1 MEFGTVDLVRKVFED
16 SMGEQTTE
24 DFSEKLVIEFAR
36 FETRLEEF
44 ERARAIYKH
53 FLDRVPRSMAQNLH
67 KQYLEFEKQYGD
79 TAGIEHVVLEK
90 RRVVYEKTLK
100 ENPKDYDT
108 WLDLAKLE
116 EVAGDL
122 DRIREVY
129 ERAIAEM
136 PPRQEKRYWRR
147 YIYIWLFYA
156 AFEEIDVRDMQR
168 VAEIYKQCLKLI
180 PHKKFT
186 FAKVWLATAYF
197 HIRQNDVKAARL
209 TLGQAI
215 GMCPKNKVYREYI
228 AMEVKLYEFS
238 RCRKLY
244 EHWLAFDQSNMKAW
258 KGFAE
263 LERAL
268 DDIPRARAIYEI
280 AIDDSMN
287 SKLDMPEVIWK
298 DYIDMEIDEGEY
310 DNARKLYERLL
321 TKTSH
326 VKVWISYAQ
335 FEVNITAADA
345 EDDED
350 KPIPDEAKAKAR
362 AIFERANKLYKEQGI
377 KEDRV
382 ALLQA
387 WKSFE
392 ETHGTDEDHQRLEKM
407 MPQQVKKRRRLDD
420 ESFEEFVDWVFPA
433 DDEGAGKL
441 AGLLARAKAWKERT
455 TLSGPVG
462 DAATPTDTV
471 IAATAA
477 MSSAATTADD
487 EKDTN
492 GLANLGLDMYGSD
505 DGGD

>member
-1 MEFGTVDLVRKVFED
+1 MEYGTVDLVRKVFED
-16 SMGEQTTE
+16 SMEEQTTE

-67 KQYLEFEKQYGD
+67 KYYLEFEKQYGD

-90 RRVVYEKTLK
+90 RRVVYEKMLK

-122 DRIREVY
+122 ERIREVY
-129 ERAIAEM
+129 ERAIAEI

-156 AFEEIDVRDMQR
+156 AFEEIDARDMQR
-168 VAEIYKQCLKLI
+168 VTEIYKQCLKLI

-186 FAKVWLATAYF
+186 FAKVWLAKAYF
-197 HIRQNDVKAARL
+197 HIRQKDLKAARL

-215 GMCPKNKVYREYI
+215 GMCPKNKIYREYI
-228 AMEVKLYEFS
+228 AMEVKLYDFG

-244 EHWLAFDQSNMKAW
+244 ERWLVFDQSNMKAW

-280 AIDDSMN
+280 AIDDSMTL
-287 SKLDMPEVIWK
+287 KLDMPEVIWK

-335 FEVNITAADA
+335 FEVNITASDTEA
-345 EDDED
+345 DED

-362 AIFERANKLYKEQGI
+362 AIFERANKLYKEKGI

-382 ALLQA
+382 SLLQA

-392 ETHGTDEDHQRLEKM
+392 ETHGTNDDHQRLEKM
-407 MPQQVKKRRRLDD
+407 MPQQVKKRRRLDA
-420 ESFEEFVDWVFPA
+420 ESFEEFVDWVFPT

-441 AGLLARAKAWKERT
+441 AGLLARAKAWKEQKQ
-455 TLSGPVG
+455 G
-462 DAATPTDTV
+462 D
-471 IAATAA
+471 
-477 MSSAATTADD
+477 SS
-487 EKDTN
+487 
-492 GLANLGLDMYGSD
+492 GLA
-505 DGGD
+505 GDTATSTP